1 MLNKPLPENGLKESE
16 VEYDNDASAA
26 TACTGRETEDN
37 GHANA
42 GLEAED
48 QANPTKKKRKKR

>member
-1 MLNKPLPENGLKESE
+1 MLNKPLPENGIKGSE
-16 VEYDNDASAA
+16 VDASAA